1 MIKAELINLIASKQ
15 PQLSPEDVQSAVDD
29 VQTFMG
35 IDQDNAVN
43 NEIVVIAE
51 TDDQCVIMSVNDYFC
66 EISGYSK
73 NELIGSTFGIEESD
87 KHSSTFYKA
96 VWTAIQRG
104 RIWRGEICNR
114 HKNGNLY
121 WISTVIVPTLDS
133 ESNKIKLIILS
144 LST

>member
-1 MIKAELINLIASKQ
+1 LKTTQLKAIADSPSVNLTLNIW
-15 PQLSPEDVQSAVDD
+15 
-29 VQTFMG
+29 MG
-35 IDQDNAVN
+35 DRF
-43 NEIVVIAE
+43 
-51 TDDQCVIMSVNDYFC
+51 NDYFC

-73 NELIGSTFGIEESD
+73 NELIGSMFGIEQAD

-96 VWTAIQRG
+96 LWTAIQRG